1 MKNRGLLKI
10 FFALVIGI
18 VFLSVGCKKPPEPTP
33 QLDPTLTLA
42 SDAGYTSA
50 DATVT
55 PGTVLKFKAI
65 VAKGND
71 GAKLSTFQFIVTDA
85 RTGAAPVVVTKDI
98 NNQTSYTFD
107 TTSVNVGTAE
117 GTVTYEFKVTD
128 KDGRVASRKVTVTVK
143 AQQGPTAPKKY
154 VGIALDN
161 TNRFFSS
168 TNGSTYD
175 GAGASANKNIVDI
188 AYFHSTISGH
198 NLVSPF
204 ALNSNIYGSYAITW
218 GIVMTEFR
226 TNANVAA
233 DSVRTLSDETLLTQ
247 MFNDGTPVQADCDGS
262 GNPTCDPGVRV
273 NNSIDTNIASNK
285 VIFFKGA
292 NGKYGAIIINNVNAN
307 AAGLGMDVYV
317 QN

>member
-1 MKNRGLLKI
+1 MKNRRFLKA
-10 FFALVIGI
+10 FFALALAI
-18 VFLSVGCKKPPEPTP
+18 VFIGTGCGGDEETP
-33 QLDPTLTLA
+33 KQLDPTLTLA

-85 RTGAAPVVVTKDI
+85 RTGAAPVTVTKDI

-117 GTVTYEFKVTD
+117 GTITYEFKVTD
-128 KDGRVASRKVTVTVK
+128 KDGRIASRKVTITVK

-154 VGIALDN
+154 TGIALDN

-175 GAGASANKNIVDI
+175 DAGASANAGIIDI
-188 AYFHSTISGH
+188 AYFYSSVSEH
-198 NLVSPF
+198 NIVSP
-204 ALNSNIYGSYAITW
+204 ADLTNSGIYGTFAINWSGGVT
-218 GIVMTEFR
+218 TEFR
-226 TNANVAA
+226 ANANVAA
-233 DSVRTLSDETLLTQ
+233 DSIRNLTDETLLMQ
-247 MFNDGTPVQADCDGS
+247 MFNDGTPVQANC
-262 GNPTCDPGVRV
+262 GNTNCTGTRV
-273 NNSIDTNIASNK
+273 NNSIDQNIVQNN
-285 VIFFKGA
+285 VILFKGA
-292 NGKYGAIIINNVNAN
+292 NGKYGAIIINSFNNGS
-307 AAGLGMDVYV
+307 AGLGMDVYV